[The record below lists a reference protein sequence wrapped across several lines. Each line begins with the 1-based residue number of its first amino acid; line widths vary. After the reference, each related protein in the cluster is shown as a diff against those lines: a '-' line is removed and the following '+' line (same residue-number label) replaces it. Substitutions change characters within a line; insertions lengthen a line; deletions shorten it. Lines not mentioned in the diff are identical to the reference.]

1 MYFCSI
7 IPDGYMQANYEILCL
22 KFMLKE
28 LSSSKCSILMVNVK
42 EKIVKLNY
50 ALHTEINQFI
60 RSSLNLEW
68 NDKPDWKCSFSPNCA
83 SRSYDKYIYICVQ
96 FSESS
101 ECTYMQ
107 PAFRSFITYNLRA
120 FNSCFLDFNVF
131 NHVHCLQVCYWEC
144 F

>member
-22 KFMLKE
+22 KFTLKE

-60 RSSLNLEW
+60 RSSLNLE
-68 NDKPDWKCSFSPNCA
+68 
-83 SRSYDKYIYICVQ
+83 
-96 FSESS
+96 
-101 ECTYMQ
+101 
-107 PAFRSFITYNLRA
+107 
-120 FNSCFLDFNVF
+120 
-131 NHVHCLQVCYWEC
+131 
-144 F
+144 